1 MVVYSDDV
9 QTPPS
14 CYKFI
19 SATAE
24 NIDYLVN
31 TVRSAEDLQAPA
43 NIRSVL
49 AGAVANLNGTD
60 LSGRSEE

>member
-1 MVVYSDDV
+1 MVVYSDDM

-31 TVRSAEDLQAPA
+31 YIRRVEDLQAPA
-43 NIRSVL
+43 NVMSVL
-49 AGAVANLNGTD
+49 AGAVADLNGTD